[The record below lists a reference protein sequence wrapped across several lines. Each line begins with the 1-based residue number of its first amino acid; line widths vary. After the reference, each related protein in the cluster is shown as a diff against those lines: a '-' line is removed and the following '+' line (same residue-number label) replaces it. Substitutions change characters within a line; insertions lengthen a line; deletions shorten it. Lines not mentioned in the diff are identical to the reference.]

1 VNSNT
6 TWSVSDNQSWIS
18 VSGADNNGNDS
29 QVNVTV
35 TSNSSTT
42 SSRSGTVTISGGGL
56 TRTVSISQG
65 RADPPTTLSVSPTSL
80 SFDADGGTKSF
91 EVNSNTTW
99 SVSDNQSWISVSG
112 ADN

>member
-1 VNSNT
+1 PTTLSVSPTSLSFDADGGTKSFEVNSNT

-42 SSRSGTVTISGGGL
+42 SSRSGT
-56 TRTVSISQG
+56 
-65 RADPPTTLSVSPTSL
+65 
-80 SFDADGGTKSF
+80 
-91 EVNSNTTW
+91 
-99 SVSDNQSWISVSG
+99 
-112 ADN
+112 